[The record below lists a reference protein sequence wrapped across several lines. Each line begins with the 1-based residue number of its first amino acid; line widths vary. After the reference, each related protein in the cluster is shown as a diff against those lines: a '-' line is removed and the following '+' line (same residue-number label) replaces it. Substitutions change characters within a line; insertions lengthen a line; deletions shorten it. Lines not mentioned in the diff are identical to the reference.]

1 MNGAVQIAAQ
11 LTLSLGISEK
21 EASREVSEEPSE
33 LESIADILSA
43 PYQTPL
49 APNASDPINPPS
61 SLATP
66 PFTPAVSK
74 SMAQRRASHPDSPR
88 PSLEAASNSNS
99 PAVQNLPA
107 QEHFGSTINFHS
119 RRRERSP
126 TAFAEYNPRLPTN
139 RDGSL
144 DESSIKAWENGVQ
157 FVRDRMERFNG
168 GLRSDYRAHVKLTP
182 EDQQA
187 ALQTYYKSVGL
198 DEFQEFL
205 NSDLRKQK
213 KRLNKFKASRA
224 GLGASEERRL
234 SRTLSP

>member
-1 MNGAVQIAAQ
+1 M
-11 LTLSLGISEK
+11 SER
-21 EASREVSEEPSE
+21 EASREALEEASE

-43 PYQTPL
+43 PRERPL
-49 APNASDPINPPS
+49 APNPSDPIDPPS

-66 PFTPAVSK
+66 PFTPAVS
-74 SMAQRRASHPDSPR
+74 SRMAQRRTFHPDSPR
-88 PSLEAASNSNS
+88 PSLEVASNSNS

-107 QEHFGSTINFHS
+107 QEHFGSTINFYS

-139 RDGSL
+139 RDGSI
-144 DESSIKAWENGVQ
+144 DESSIKAWGDGVQ
-157 FVRDRMERFNG
+157 FVKDRMEKFNR
-168 GLRSDYRAHVKLTP
+168 GLRRDHRTHVKLTP

-187 ALQTYYKSVGL
+187 ALHIYYKSVGL

-205 NSDLRKQK
+205 DSDLREQRR
-213 KRLNKFKASRA
+213 RLSEFKASRA
-224 GLGASEERRL
+224 GLGTSEERGL